1 MRPSRRE
8 CKREEVLLFSVHC
21 THKRHGYL
29 SFNCPPCPLCF
40 QHFPFICI
48 SPLPFHGSSFS
59 FSTSHLLFLVLFSL
73 SLALSLPRSPSS
85 SIWPQVSP
93 HASNGQRSKSR
104 VYKVSKRNSPRG
116 DSKPAQTHTWN
127 PCEPQNTDKKIL
139 NTLR

>member
-8 CKREEVLLFSVHC
+8 CKREEVCCFLCIAHTKDMDTFPSIVLSVLCAFSISRLSAFLL
-21 THKRHGYL
+21 YL
-29 SFNCPPCPLCF
+29 STVPLF
-40 QHFPFICI
+40 LSALLI
-48 SPLPFHGSSFS
+48 SSFWFS
-59 FSTSHLLFLVLFSL
+59 FL
-73 SLALSLPRSPSS
+73 SRALSLPRSPSS